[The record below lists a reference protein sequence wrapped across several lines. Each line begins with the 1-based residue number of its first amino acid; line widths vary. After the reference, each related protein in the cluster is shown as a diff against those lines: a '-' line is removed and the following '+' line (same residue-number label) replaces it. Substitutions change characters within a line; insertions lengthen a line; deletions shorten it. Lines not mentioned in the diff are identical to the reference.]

1 MKPKTLDHVALWV
14 ADRDRIADFV
24 TERLGMHVIDRTDAF
39 TLVGADARRFKLT
52 LFAAAEGPRERGAL
66 EHIALRVQDLD
77 SALADLDGVAVER
90 RSDGEA
96 YVDVA
101 EGLRLGL
108 VEAPTDNDYD
118 LDHVALS
125 STSPAATAEDYVR
138 LGFEPAGEARVEV
151 SGAFVRFVPGDPGD
165 PERPLLNHLA
175 VLVDSAEEHR
185 DEAER
190 LGIEVADFVDA
201 PNTLAVFVWGPE
213 RVKVEYVEH
222 KPTFSLV

>member
-14 ADRDRIADFV
+14 ADRDPIADFV

-52 LFAAAEGPRERGAL
+52 LFAAEGPRERGAL
-66 EHIALRVQDLD
+66 KHVALRVDDLGA
-77 SALADLDGVAVER
+77 ALKSLDGVQVDR
-90 RSDGEA
+90 PLHGEA
-96 YVDVA
+96 YFDVA

-108 VEAPTDNDYD
+108 VEAPTENDYD
-118 LDHVALS
+118 LDHVALFS
-125 STSPAATAEDYVR
+125 IDPEATSLEYAQ
-138 LGFEPAGEARVEV
+138 LGFDRAGDKRVEV
-151 SGAFVRFVPGDPGD
+151 DGAYVRFDPGEPGD

-175 VLVDSAEEHR
+175 VLVDSAEAHR
-185 DEAER
+185 AEAEQ
-190 LGIEVADFVDA
+190 LGIAVADFVDA